1 MNNTLQNEV
10 QFNKSSTS
18 DSKDMEIPLIVQIP
32 ILLLNAE
39 SNFHLHSDSRELMI
53 ALKQCDSLQESKPLR
68 QHGVMPSR
76 HHLSI
81 MWDFGRGFLTAEEE
95 WSDVHLGNIKMFL
108 HNECKKANNSI
119 RSWLS

>member
-1 MNNTLQNEV
+1 
-10 QFNKSSTS
+10 
-18 DSKDMEIPLIVQIP
+18 MEIPLIAQIP

-39 SNFHLHSDSRELMI
+39 SNFHLHSDSTELMI
-53 ALKQCDSLQESKPLR
+53 ALKQCDSLQEIKPLR

-76 HHLSI
+76 RHFSI